1 MKVSRIRD
9 VKLPQRANS
18 NDAGIDF
25 FIPNDFE
32 GKWLGKNEGILIPS
46 GIRVNVPDNHALIA
60 FNKSGVAV
68 KRQLLGGA
76 CVVDEGYQGE
86 LHIHV
91 INVSQQPQELKAGE
105 KIMQFILVPMFYDSV
120 EEVDDDVL
128 FEEESS
134 RGAGGF
140 GSTGN

>member
-1 MKVSRIRD
+1 MQ
-9 VKLPQRANS
+9 L
-18 NDAGIDF
+18 
-25 FIPNDFE
+25 
-32 GKWLGKNEGILIPS
+32 LI
-46 GIRVNVPDNHALIA
+46 H
-60 FNKSGVAV
+60 SGVAV

-91 INVSQQPQELKAGE
+91 INVNQDVQKISAGE

-134 RGAGGF
+134 RGEGGF

>member
-60 FNKSGVAV
+60 FNKSGIAV

>member
-1 MKVSRIRD
+1 M
-9 VKLPQRANS
+9 PARANS

-25 FIPNDFE
+25 FVPNDFE
-32 GKWLGKNEGILIPS
+32 DKWLRSNEGILIPS
-46 GIRVNVPDNHALIA
+46 GIRVNVPEGYALIA
-60 FNKSGVAV
+60 FNKSGVAI

-86 LHIHV
+86 LHIHI
-91 INVSQQPQELKAGE
+91 INVSQDSQKVSAGE

-120 EEVDDDVL
+120 EEVANEEL